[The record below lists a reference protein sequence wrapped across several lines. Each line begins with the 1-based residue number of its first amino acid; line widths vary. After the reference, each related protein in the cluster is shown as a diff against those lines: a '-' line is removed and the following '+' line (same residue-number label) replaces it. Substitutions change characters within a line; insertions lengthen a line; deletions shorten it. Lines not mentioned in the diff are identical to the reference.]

1 MAWPPIFSRGRDE
14 GARVLHTDVRFHFT
28 HPQFTVFITQ
38 VTQGCGGDSGHWGVD
53 VGSWGVDFGPW
64 GVDLGP

>member
-14 GARVLHTDVRFHFT
+14 GTRVL
-28 HPQFTVFITQ
+28 QFTVFITQ